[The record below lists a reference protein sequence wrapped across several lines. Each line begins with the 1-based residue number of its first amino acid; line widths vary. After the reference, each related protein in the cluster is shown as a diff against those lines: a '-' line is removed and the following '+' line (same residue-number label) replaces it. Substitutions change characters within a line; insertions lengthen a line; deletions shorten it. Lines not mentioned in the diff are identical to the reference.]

1 MTLFQKVVIGA
12 RVVLGLFFFV
22 SGIIGLLKLA
32 SFPAST
38 PQAGKFIDALI
49 QTGYL
54 FPTLMAIQTACGA
67 LLMLGFFV
75 PLVLLVLAPIVVN
88 IVLYQVFLNPSPLGL
103 LLGFVPLL
111 LEAGLAY
118 VYRAAFVALFQIRP
132 EPS

>member
-1 MTLFQKVVIGA
+1 MTLFQKLVLGA
-12 RVVLGLFFFV
+12 RVLLGLIFFV

-32 SFPAST
+32 PFPAPT

-54 FPTLMAIQTACGA
+54 FPAVMAIQTACG
-67 LLMLGFFV
+67 LLLILGFFV
-75 PLVLLVLAPIVVN
+75 PLVLLMLAPIIVN
-88 IVLYQVFLNPSPLGL
+88 IVLYQVFLNLSPIGL
-103 LLGFVPLL
+103 LLGCGPLL

-118 VYRAAFVALFQIRP
+118 LYRSAFLALFQIRT